1 MMAMPCGRKKHSN
14 AASQSHRATGPLVA
28 IEETVLRLRTATTNN
43 SAKSHRPNSR
53 RRALVGLA
61 LTGQP
66 EVSFSVGGVLRDLR
80 HMLPETGSVLGNTLV
95 FYFRIVK
102 PSLTGLRKVCPS
114 ERAPQSLFRSTLL
127 TKGAPPKKH

>member
-1 MMAMPCGRKKHSN
+1 MTAMPCGRKKHSN

-53 RRALVGLA
+53 RRALVELA

-66 EVSFSVGGVLRDLR
+66 KLSFMVGGRFETCGICCPRPDRYQETRLYSTSGP
-80 HMLPETGSVLGNTLV
+80 LPWDYFLLV
-95 FYFRIVK
+95 PVR
-102 PSLTGLRKVCPS
+102 
-114 ERAPQSLFRSTLL
+114 EQSLSFTVRTASGRQTSR
-127 TKGAPPKKH
+127 KA